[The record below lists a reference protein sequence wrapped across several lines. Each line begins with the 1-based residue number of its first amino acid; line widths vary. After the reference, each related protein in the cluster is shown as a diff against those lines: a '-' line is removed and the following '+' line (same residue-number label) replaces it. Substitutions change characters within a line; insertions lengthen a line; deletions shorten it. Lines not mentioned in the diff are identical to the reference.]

1 MESPALKKFFFQK
14 DLLWLFK
21 HFGDSREKWFQ
32 SIFIYITEKCQLNC
46 KHCYLGWRLK
56 RKSEMSFEQIIFHLN
71 MWKELGTERVCFI
84 GGEPTLHPKLRE
96 VIKSANNLKY
106 KEVIMDTNGIP
117 SSLDVLSK
125 IDPSELTYIQ
135 VSLDGASPKTH
146 DKTRGKGTFQL
157 TLTTIR
163 ELCKRG
169 FDVRI
174 ICTVNKLNVKECIDL
189 LKLADDIGISLV
201 KYHICSDEGKSK
213 ENPYLLFN
221 PYEWK
226 KFIEILSEKG
236 KEYKTKILYQPT
248 YADEKMGCYYLKEG
262 YEGCIG
268 RRLNKVSIFPDN
280 KMYLCSYL
288 FDTNLNFAEQ
298 INGKI
303 KINKNFS
310 EITLFTKQKEQC
322 KNCQHNK
329 ICQGGCPAEEIIKGF
344 SICKKYSNIFPLC
357 RLWKARI

>member
-1 MESPALKKFFFQK
+1 METPALKKFFFQK

-157 TLTTIR
+157 TLTAIK
-163 ELCKRG
+163 ELCKR
-169 FDVRI
+169 
-174 ICTVNKLNVKECIDL
+174 
-189 LKLADDIGISLV
+189 
-201 KYHICSDEGKSK
+201 H
-213 ENPYLLFN
+213 
-221 PYEWK
+221 
-226 KFIEILSEKG
+226 
-236 KEYKTKILYQPT
+236 
-248 YADEKMGCYYLKEG
+248 
-262 YEGCIG
+262 
-268 RRLNKVSIFPDN
+268 
-280 KMYLCSYL
+280 
-288 FDTNLNFAEQ
+288 
-298 INGKI
+298 
-303 KINKNFS
+303 
-310 EITLFTKQKEQC
+310 C
-322 KNCQHNK
+322 KRSNTQNCR
-329 ICQGGCPAEEIIKGF
+329 
-344 SICKKYSNIFPLC
+344 S
-357 RLWKARI
+357 